1 MNYLIDTHCFLWS
14 LFSPDKLSRRVSGVL
29 KDGKNT
35 IHVSAVSFWEIAI
48 KHAIGKLTLTG
59 IIPAQLPA
67 SARAANYELLPLN
80 PDEAASFH
88 SLPINTHRDP
98 FDRMLV
104 WQAIE
109 RSMTLLSRDETLA
122 QYREQGLRIDW

>member
-1 MNYLIDTHCFLWS
+1 MNCLIDTHGFLWS
-14 LFSPDKLSRRVSGVL
+14 LFSPEKLSRRVADVL
-29 KDGKNT
+29 ECGTNT

-48 KHAIGKLTLTG
+48 KCALGKLTLTG
-59 IIPAQLPA
+59 IAPAQLPA
-67 SARAANYELLPLN
+67 AARAANYELLPLT

-88 SLPINTHRDP
+88 SLPIATHRDP

-104 WQAIE
+104 WQAIQ

-122 QYREQGLRIDW
+122 QYRQQGLRTDW